1 MPMSWCPIE
10 RDKIMA
16 VRSGIT
22 MAAVL
27 LGVIALAPPAA
38 ADIAFAQADTPS
50 YALTAGRLWSL
61 VAAAISLIGVVVG
74 GLARTRALGGT
85 KNQRR
90 NAFLAMLG
98 GLAGS
103 VIGGLVVVFA
113 DGGPGSGS
121 GIVGGYLALV
131 IGLVA
136 IALGWLSLKRPLRA
150 DPPVIS
156 TSRA

>member
-1 MPMSWCPIE
+1 
-10 RDKIMA
+10 
-16 VRSGIT
+16 

-27 LGVIALAPPAA
+27 LGFVAFARPAA
-38 ADIAFAQADTPS
+38 ADIAIAQADTPA
-50 YALTAGRLWSL
+50 YALTVGRLWSL
-61 VAAAISLIGVVVG
+61 VAAAIGLIGVVMG

-85 KNQRR
+85 NNQRR
-90 NAFLAMLG
+90 NAFLALLT

-103 VIGGLVVVFA
+103 VIGGVVVVFA

-131 IGLVA
+131 IGLLA
-136 IALGWLSLKRPLRA
+136 IALGWLSLKRPLPA

>member
-1 MPMSWCPIE
+1 M
-10 RDKIMA
+10 
-16 VRSGIT
+16 T
-22 MAAVL
+22 LAAVL
-27 LGVIALAPPAA
+27 LGFVAFATPAA
-38 ADIAFAQADTPS
+38 ADIAIAQADTPA

-61 VAAAISLIGVVVG
+61 VAAAIGLIGVVMG
-74 GLARTRALGGT
+74 GLARIRALGGT

-90 NAFLAMLG
+90 NAFLALLT

-103 VIGGLVVVFA
+103 VIGGVVVVFA

-131 IGLVA
+131 IGLLA
-136 IALGWLSLKRPLRA
+136 IALGWLSLKRPIRT

-156 TSRA
+156 KSRA